1 MLISAWTL
9 TPAVIMGCLHGALWM
24 STLLLVLFV
33 FLIRF
38 PAGTR
43 RSAWAGPAL
52 EGENGLQQN
61 GGFTGLEITRMDA
74 ETADVGVERRTGP
87 AEPAES
93 DEVSQNPR
101 TSSGAPGLQQPSRVL
116 LCLWFSFSSSSCS
129 RTYRRNQRGS
139 DFYSL

>member
-87 AEPAES
+87 AN
-93 DEVSQNPR
+93 EVSQNPR

-129 RTYRRNQRGS
+129 RTYRRNQKVLGPD